1 MQQSYPSQGSVKTNQ
16 GRKNPSY
23 PNAADYTW
31 GSLIN
36 NEHQRME
43 QNQPHSEIEQQSQM
57 KPKNISY
64 PTTWG
69 EAVAAEKQKLNK
81 K

>member
-1 MQQSYPSQGSVKTNQ
+1 MQQNSPSQTSDQINHD
-16 GRKNPSY
+16 RKNPSY

-31 GSLIN
+31 GALIN

-43 QNQPHSEIEQQSQM
+43 QNQPHSEIEQQSHM
-57 KPKNISY
+57 KQKTISH